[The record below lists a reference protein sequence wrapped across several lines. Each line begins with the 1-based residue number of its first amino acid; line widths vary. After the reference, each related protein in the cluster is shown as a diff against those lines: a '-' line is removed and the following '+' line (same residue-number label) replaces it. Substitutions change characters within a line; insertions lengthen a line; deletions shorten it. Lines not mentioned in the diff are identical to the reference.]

1 MANPPAALED
11 VSPRL
16 CLLGFHTISSQWQDE
31 ELGSACAYRLREE
44 EEEEERN
51 PGLERRRSGC
61 MWCHDVHPVIRPA
74 ARGVFK
80 VNGGKVMQSGLG

>member
-31 ELGSACAYRLREE
+31 QLGSACAYRLREE

-51 PGLERRRSGC
+51 PGL
-61 MWCHDVHPVIRPA
+61 
-74 ARGVFK
+74 
-80 VNGGKVMQSGLG
+80 